1 MMSDWAL
8 VTASLVSS
16 GLGGLTKIQGAGGR
30 NEEINESS
38 FKPLVN
44 KFRTFCC
51 ACSTD
56 LVHTLK
62 SLRSFFEITSAKP

>member
-1 MMSDWAL
+1 MPDDVRL
-8 VTASLVSS
+8 GIGDCITRIS
-16 GLGGLTKIQGAGGR
+16 GLGGLTKIQGAG
-30 NEEINESS
+30 EEINESS